1 MDTDIFE
8 TTGSAEE
15 QYEEE
20 LTAAEVLQKLEDAWL
35 NEKHAPELLESKM
48 EIVECMLD
56 QVKTMEENLAKV
68 KKGDIRVPVH
78 RMEIQRIK
86 FMANSYLRLRM
97 RKIQSNIF
105 SVTRGDR
112 DTDNPSRMTPEESE
126 FAASYRQLLTSH
138 FDSLVLRHLPGGW
151 DPDKVAPTP
160 AKPLTDTAVFVSVKE
175 DVAGVE
181 IRDQAELG
189 RDDTLDLVRGAQ
201 HMFQYRD
208 ISHLLEAEQVQLI

>member
-8 TTGSAEE
+8 NTGSAEE

-56 QVKTMEENLAKV
+56 QVKTIEEKHLYLYLIHLHLVHLYTCMLQVKTMEENLAKV

-112 DTDNPSRMTPEESE
+112 DTDNPSRMTPE
-126 FAASYRQLLTSH
+126 
-138 FDSLVLRHLPGGW
+138 
-151 DPDKVAPTP
+151 
-160 AKPLTDTAVFVSVKE
+160 VSRDNQVKGE
-175 DVAGVE
+175 
-181 IRDQAELG
+181 
-189 RDDTLDLVRGAQ
+189 
-201 HMFQYRD
+201 
-208 ISHLLEAEQVQLI
+208 